1 MPIAT
6 IHVLEGRYDERR
18 LSKVSTAVQDALVG
32 ILKIPP
38 DDFFQIIH
46 VFPPK
51 RFLHTPSFLGLKYS
65 DDFILLELAF
75 ISGRSRETRLA
86 LLKELNAR
94 IVAGAG
100 ISPDDLMVHLSE
112 DPGENYSFGQG
123 LAQRAVSSQRQEEV
137 PRALIDA
144 ALPAVLKSSS
154 DSGGQTNLTEAV
166 IIAALVRAKPGKE
179 EELARR
185 LHALVEASRS
195 DRGVITYDLH
205 HSLEDPA
212 LWFLYERY
220 QSQEHLNKHLE
231 NTVVR
236 SFLAD
241 SATLVEGRVDI
252 RKFRLASER
261 P

>member
-6 IHVLEGRYDERR
+6 IHVLEERYDERR
-18 LSKVSTAVQDALVG
+18 LSKVSTAVQDALIS

-38 DDFFQIIH
+38 DDFFQVIH
-46 VFPPK
+46 VLPRK
-51 RFLHTPSFLGLKYS
+51 RLLHTPSFLGSKYS

-75 ISGRSRETRLA
+75 ISGRSKETRLA

-123 LAQRAVSSQRQEEV
+123 LAQRAVVSQPQEGV
-137 PRALIDA
+137 TRRPVDP
-144 ALPAVLKSSS
+144 ALPAVSKTSAEA
-154 DSGGQTNLTEAV
+154 GGQTNTGEAV
-166 IIAALVRAKPGKE
+166 IIAALLHAKAGKQ

-185 LHALVEASRS
+185 LHVLVESSRL

-212 LWFLYERY
+212 VWFLYERY
-220 QSQEHLNKHLE
+220 ESQEHLNRHLE
-231 NTVVR
+231 NTVLR

-241 SATLVEGRVDI
+241 SAALVDGRVDI
-252 RKFRLASER
+252 RKFRMASER
-261 P
+261 R